1 MCLIHTAVLS
11 VKQMDVQFTET
22 VLETPI
28 KIIVTLLLLL
38 LFTSSWQHNVVQ
50 INE

>member
-1 MCLIHTAVLS
+1 MCLIHTVVLS
-11 VKQMDVQFTET
+11 VKQVDVQFMET

-28 KIIVTLLLLL
+28 KIVTLLLLL